1 MRLDL
6 YIARQALAASLIV
19 IGSLTGI
26 IWLSQSLRFVE
37 LIINRGV
44 PLETLVYLTMLLLPS
59 WLSLV
64 LPIAVF
70 VSVLFVYNRMTGD
83 REIVVLEA
91 SGFSPIRLARPALMV
106 AAVATVMC
114 YALSLWVIPVSYRA
128 FKDLQYQIRHDYA
141 GLILREGVFNSIT
154 DNVMLFVRTHR
165 AGNEIEGIIIHDQ
178 RDRDESV
185 TYFARTGRLAITPDG
200 PTLGLTSGTRQA
212 RDIESRK
219 VEFLSFDSYDVD
231 FRSVREDT
239 GRAARDR
246 NELFISDL
254 LNPRVEFALE
264 RDFGSLVAEGHH
276 RLTAPLLALVLPLA
290 GLAVLLRGELSR
302 RGSAMRIIVAV
313 AIAVGLEVLVIA
325 GKLLAA
331 RHAWLIP
338 GLYIAV
344 LLPGLVALM
353 ALIGHRL
360 RRRPVPAAP

>member
-1 MRLDL
+1 MRIDL
-6 YIARQALAASLIV
+6 YIVRQALAASLIV

-37 LIINRGV
+37 LIVNRGV
-44 PLETLVYLTMLLLPS
+44 PLETLVFLTMLLLPS

-83 REIVVLEA
+83 REIVVLES
-91 SGFSPIRLARPALMV
+91 SGFSPLRLARPALV
-106 AAVATVMC
+106 LAAAATLVC
-114 YALSLWVIPVSYRA
+114 YALSLWLIPVSYRA

-165 AGNEIEGIIIHDQ
+165 ADGRIEGIIIHDE
-178 RDRDESV
+178 RDKDEAV
-185 TYFARTGRLAITPDG
+185 TYFARAGRLDITPDG

-212 RDIESRK
+212 RDIGTRA

-231 FRSVREDT
+231 FRSAREYT

-246 NELFISDL
+246 NELFILDL
-254 LNPRVEFALE
+254 LRPRAEFALE
-264 RDFGSLVAEGHH
+264 RDFDSLVAEGHY
-276 RLTAPLLALVLPLA
+276 RLIAPLLALVLPLA
-290 GLAVLLRGELSR
+290 GLSVLLRGELSR
-302 RGSAMRIIVAV
+302 RGSAMRIVVAV
-313 AIAVGLEVLVIA
+313 SIATGLEVLVIA

-331 RHAWLIP
+331 RHPWLIP
-338 GLYIAV
+338 GLYACALVPGLIAV
-344 LLPGLVALM
+344 SALM
-353 ALIGHRL
+353 RHRL
-360 RRRPVPAAP
+360 RPAPGTR